1 MSNSIFR
8 AFLTSFGN
16 SFDFA
21 TNFNLYRFFSSLVK
35 SLTKITKKR
44 YRAQW
49 DSPKYRYTV
58 ALCPPESCLAPT
70 KRENY
75 NTYLER

>member
-35 SLTKITKKR
+35 SLTKITKKDIGHNGTPR
-44 YRAQW
+44 N
-49 DSPKYRYTV
+49 TV
-58 ALCPPESCLAPT
+58 TQRFYVLQKAV
-70 KRENY
+70 
-75 NTYLER
+75 

>member
-35 SLTKITKKR
+35 SLTKITKKDIGYNGTPR
-44 YRAQW
+44 N
-49 DSPKYRYTV
+49 TV
-58 ALCPPESCLAPT
+58 TQRLYVLQKAV
-70 KRENY
+70 
-75 NTYLER
+75 